1 MSNRT
6 RKRLGAAL
14 MAIAVLA
21 VPASWLLGVSLFS
34 FKGYGSGNSPE
45 GSWAVWGAALHWP
58 LVLAGI
64 AGLSGFALLLW
75 RKHEDTTA

>member
-1 MSNRT
+1 
-6 RKRLGAAL
+6 